1 MPDDPTSPA
10 QAAADEADGVVAPF
24 QALAPTPVPTG
35 SRILHI
41 GPPKTGTTALQAA
54 CWAARASLLAQ
65 GVRYAGGRQ
74 HSPLPA
80 RAVTGRQTITG
91 DSREVPPIRHWEALV
106 RELSGATESRVLY
119 SSEALAEADPAAV
132 RRIAADVGSRLQVL
146 VTLRPVDAV
155 LASQWQQSVQ
165 AGSGGRMD
173 AWLRTILGDGSVA
186 PAPGPQLVLRQGD
199 LVRRW
204 TDIVGPERVTVVV
217 VDRGD
222 PSFLFRTAE
231 ALLGVRAGTLEPVED
246 QANRSLS
253 AEELEVILRMN
264 AQAKAA
270 GMPNGTRTQL
280 VAFGAAAAVKQRPA
294 ATGSTKVRL
303 PGWAAAR
310 AAAMGEEAYASIV
323 ASGVRIHGD
332 PRSLVPAAAGPEEA
346 AFDAG
351 VRAVVD
357 AETAATMAMGVA
369 WGTGLRLGPRQPIE
383 PRDLALT
390 FVPTRTLVRLL
401 VNRALARAR
410 RGRR

>member
-1 MPDDPTSPA
+1 MPDDPTSA
-10 QAAADEADGVVAPF
+10 AHAAAEAAIPGAASSTSPF
-24 QALAPTPVPTG
+24 PVG

-65 GVRYAGGRQ
+65 GVRYAGGQQ

-80 RAVTGRQTITG
+80 RAVTGRPTITG
-91 DSREVPPIRHWEALV
+91 DTREVPPIRHWEALV
-106 RELSGATESRVLY
+106 REISGATEPRVLY
-119 SSEALAEADPAAV
+119 SSEALAEADSAAV
-132 RRIAADVGSRLQVL
+132 RRIAADIGSGLQVL

-165 AGSGGRMD
+165 AGSGGTMD
-173 AWLRTILGDGSVA
+173 AWLRTILGEGSVA

-199 LVRRW
+199 LIRRW
-204 TDIVGPERVTVVV
+204 VDVVGPERVTVVV

-231 ALLGVRAGTLEPVED
+231 SLLGVRPGTLEPVED

-253 AEELEVILRMN
+253 AQELEVILRMN

-270 GMPNGTRTQL
+270 GVPNGARTQL

-294 ATGSTKVRL
+294 AAGSAKVRL
-303 PGWAAAR
+303 PAWAAAR
-310 AAAMGEEAYASIV
+310 AAAMGEEARASIV
-323 ASGVRIHGD
+323 ASGVRIIGD
-332 PRSLVPAAAGPEEA
+332 PGSLAPVGAAPDAVDSGVP
-346 AFDAG
+346 
-351 VRAVVD
+351 VTVD

-369 WGTGLRLGPRQPIE
+369 WGTGLRLGAKQPIE
-383 PRDLALT
+383 PRDLALP
-390 FVPTRTLVRLL
+390 FVPTRTLVRLI
-401 VNRALARAR
+401 VSRVLARVRRAR
-410 RGRR
+410 R